1 MSPKSLLLVSLA
13 SLSFLSCFFLALRQ
27 GRPLH
32 LPLAFAAAPAPVLVG
47 GGGYWGNQ
55 AAAEVEEAVAGL
67 RREDSVAEGARRAG
81 PGDLSVRGVG
91 SVTEAQETA
100 SGGENG
106 GASSDGEV
114 SGGQEVG
121 EARNHSLG
129 GLDSAEEVKEA
140 TAQGSAGER
149 LDKAKDLI
157 SGRPNLA
164 KEKNL
169 SNETL
174 GPAAS
179 SAEKLE
185 VTGSSRDVSFS
196 TQASGPAM
204 GTRGEFLRGGHDDD
218 GRNSYVH
225 GAYASQERGHWESSD
240 NSTLGN
246 NPGAAPINPD
256 GQARAKSTKDYA
268 QSNVAQCDVS
278 DGSWVFDES
287 YPLYESNSCPFID
300 EGFSCQANGRMDQSY
315 MKMRWQPKHC
325 NVPRCCYASTV
336 FAHFIHCLSVRKW

>member
-1 MSPKSLLLVSLA
+1 
-13 SLSFLSCFFLALRQ
+13 
-27 GRPLH
+27 
-32 LPLAFAAAPAPVLVG
+32 
-47 GGGYWGNQ
+47 
-55 AAAEVEEAVAGL
+55 
-67 RREDSVAEGARRAG
+67 
-81 PGDLSVRGVG
+81 VG

-129 GLDSAEEVKEA
+129 GLDSAEEVKE
-140 TAQGSAGER
+140 
-149 LDKAKDLI
+149 
-157 SGRPNLA
+157 
-164 KEKNL
+164 
-169 SNETL
+169 
-174 GPAAS
+174 
-179 SAEKLE
+179 
-185 VTGSSRDVSFS
+185 
-196 TQASGPAM
+196 
-204 GTRGEFLRGGHDDD
+204 GGHDDD